1 MLQFWRFDISS
12 VGRSETVAGT
22 LSMPKVMLSLLKYQC
37 TRIIHPLPSFPVGS
51 HVVLYRV
58 LGHTGLPLAA
68 NATHPPIKHN
78 PPNGVTGPRN
88 LNRCGSKT
96 SKYIDP
102 ENIVIPAVKR
112 PMASVFC
119 GHATDAK
126 VRMVECMSC
135 WKRPSQQC
143 FPQEAMISREDDDQL
158 RNKSCKR
165 IALERS
171 QNERE

>member
-1 MLQFWRFDISS
+1 MQHLAGRGHRLNFGVKLIAVDIADMSTETATVLQFGRFDISS
-12 VGRSETVAGT
+12 VGRSETVADT
-22 LSMPKVMLSLLKYQC
+22 LSTPEVMLFLLKYQC
-37 TRIIHPLPSFPVGS
+37 TRIIHPLPSFPVGP

-126 VRMVECMSC
+126 VRMVECMSYEAV
-135 WKRPSQQC
+135 RPS
-143 FPQEAMISREDDDQL
+143 
-158 RNKSCKR
+158 N
-165 IALERS
+165 
-171 QNERE
+171 